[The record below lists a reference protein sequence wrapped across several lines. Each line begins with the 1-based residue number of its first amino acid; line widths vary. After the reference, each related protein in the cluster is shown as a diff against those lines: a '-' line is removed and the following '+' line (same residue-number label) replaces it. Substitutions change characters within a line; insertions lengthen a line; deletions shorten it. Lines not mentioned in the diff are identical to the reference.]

1 MSSDTAFTDE
11 QLTAYLD
18 GEFDFVSEQEV
29 TAALES
35 DPHLKARLDTLAMDT
50 DRVAAAFD
58 ELLARAPSA
67 PELSGME
74 PAAPVWLRSAVLRC
88 VAATAVVCLVV
99 GWGAGFMSSQ
109 RELDTWRDFVAAYQA
124 LYINRT
130 LVHIDQAEDDA
141 QAELGRVADAIGR
154 ELKLTALSRVEQLDY
169 KRAQIL
175 GFEGRPLAQIT
186 FLSKIGAPIALCI
199 IRSARADT
207 APVETS
213 TMQGMAS
220 AHWSKGGY
228 EFLLIGGADTAL
240 IKSAADAFA
249 ARL

>member
-18 GEFDFVSEQEV
+18 GEFDLVSEDEIS
-29 TAALES
+29 AALES
-35 DPHLKARLDTLAMDT
+35 DPRLKARLDALTMDT
-50 DRVAAAFD
+50 SRVASAFN
-58 ELLARAPSA
+58 ELLAHAPAA
-67 PELSGME
+67 PDLSDVE
-74 PAAPVWLRSAVLRC
+74 PSAPVWLRSAVLRC
-88 VAATAVVCLVV
+88 VAATAVVFLVI
-99 GWGAGFMSSQ
+99 GWGAGFMTSQ

-130 LVHIDQAEDDA
+130 LAHIDQAADNA
-141 QAELGRVADAIGR
+141 QAELGRVADAIGK

-169 KRAQIL
+169 KRAQVL

-186 FLSKIGAPIALCI
+186 FLSKVGAPIALCI
-199 IRSARADT
+199 IRSTRQDT
-207 APVETS
+207 TGVETS

-228 EFLLIGGADTAL
+228 EFLLIGGADTSL
-240 IKSAADAFA
+240 IKSAADTFA